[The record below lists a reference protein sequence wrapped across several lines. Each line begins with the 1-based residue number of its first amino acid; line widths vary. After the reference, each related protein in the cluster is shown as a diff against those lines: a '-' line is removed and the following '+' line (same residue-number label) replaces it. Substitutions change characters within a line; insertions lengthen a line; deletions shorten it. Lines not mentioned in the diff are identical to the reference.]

1 MDNNT
6 QEFKGRDLTP
16 EERIE
21 LREGQ
26 ALLEMTRTSGWEVIK
41 RMLENRAYHSWVD
54 PRGTEVKEEW
64 IWQELNAFHSADV
77 AKQLLIEIQSA
88 IDKSEYLSKVA
99 SGELDQRHM
108 KI

>member
-1 MDNNT
+1 MDNNN

-16 EERIE
+16 EERKD

-26 ALLEMTRTSGWEVIK
+26 ALLEMTKTSGWEVIR

-64 IWQELNAFHSADV
+64 IWRELNAFHSADV
-77 AKQLLIEIQSA
+77 AKQLLVEIQSA